1 MSIHVASFIIINII
15 FQSIKKRML
24 DVANSLGLS
33 QTVMK
38 LVERRSATDQ
48 YIFYMGMVV
57 TLLIMFLLLYY
68 VL

>member
-1 MSIHVASFIIINII
+1 
-15 FQSIKKRML
+15 ML